1 MGKQNKKAFCYLGGD
16 IMTRGSVL
24 AREEEYNKFKE
35 MRLPIEV
42 YSPVMNKEI
51 NDKANVTV
59 EENNCLAEKITE
71 QDIEQLWK
79 STDVVI
85 ETLHSSIGTL
95 TELGCLYGW
104 KYMADHLLKDIQN
117 GGDLKEIQEKL
128 EFFCNQNVYVHA
140 WDLRT
145 NHLPEIYWRRSHSI
159 NQLLYG
165 MILYVTRGIGIEELD
180 EIFDHLYEDYGE
192 GVEDEE

>member
-1 MGKQNKKAFCYLGGD
+1 MDKKKPYCYLGGD

-24 AREEEYNKFKE
+24 AREDEYNRFKE
-35 MRLPIEV
+35 SNIPIEV

-59 EENNCLAEKITE
+59 EENNKLAEKITE
-71 QDIEQLWK
+71 QDIERLWK

-85 ETLHSSIGTL
+85 EPLHSSIGTL

-104 KYMADHLLKDIQN
+104 KYMADQLLPMIEQGAIVEDI
-117 GGDLKEIQEKL
+117 KEKL
-128 EFFCNQNVYVHA
+128 EFFKNQAVYVHA

-145 NHLPEIYWRRSHSI
+145 NHLPEIDWRRSHSI

-165 MILYVTRGIGIEELD
+165 MILYITRDKGIEDLD
-180 EIFDHLYEDYGE
+180 EIFKELKEKYPNE
-192 GVEDEE
+192 

>member
-1 MGKQNKKAFCYLGGD
+1 MSKPYCYLGGD

-24 AREEEYNKFKE
+24 AREQEYEEFKK
-35 MRLPIEV
+35 RDIPIEV

-59 EENNCLAEKITE
+59 EENNSLAEKITE
-71 QDIEQLWK
+71 QDIARLWK

-85 ETLHSSIGTL
+85 ETLHSAIGSL

-104 KYMADHLLKDIQN
+104 KYLTDQLLLRIDSGASYEQIIKLIKFINEKDI
-117 GGDLKEIQEKL
+117 
-128 EFFCNQNVYVHA
+128 YVHA

-145 NHLPEIYWRRSHSI
+145 NHLPEIDWRRSHSI

-165 MILYVTRGIGIEELD
+165 MILYVTNGNGIQDIN
-180 EIFDHLYEDYGE
+180 EIFNQL
-192 GVEDEE
+192 EEKYKNLKETEV

>member
-1 MGKQNKKAFCYLGGD
+1 MKDTKPYCYLGGD

-24 AREEEYNKFKE
+24 AREDEYERFKE
-35 MRLPIEV
+35 KEIPIEV

-71 QDIEQLWK
+71 QDIDRLWK
-79 STDVVI
+79 SSDVVI
-85 ETLHSSIGTL
+85 ETLHSAIGTL

-104 KYMADHLLKDIQN
+104 RYMADRLLEMCDKGAN
-117 GGDLKEIQEKL
+117 LEDLKEELKRSKDK
-128 EFFCNQNVYVHA
+128 EVFVHA

-145 NHLPEIYWRRSHSI
+145 NHLPEIDWRRSHSI

-165 MILYVTRGIGIEELD
+165 MILMVTENRGIQELD
-180 EIFDHLYEDYGE
+180 DIFDTLEKKYKGDK
-192 GVEDEE
+192 